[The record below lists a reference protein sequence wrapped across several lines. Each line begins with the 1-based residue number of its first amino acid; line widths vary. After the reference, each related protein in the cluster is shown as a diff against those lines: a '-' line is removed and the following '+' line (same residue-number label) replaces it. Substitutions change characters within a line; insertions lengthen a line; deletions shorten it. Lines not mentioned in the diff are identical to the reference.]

1 MTDGATLEGWM
12 PEIGPAL
19 SLAEVVEKAFD
30 YRGNV
35 TVIRTD
41 GSETQGYLFNRNADG
56 PVPFVQLF
64 DLNGGGPHTI
74 FYREIRTL
82 LHEEVEARTSAAEVA
97 AAWREWATKPDGFFQ
112 GRVTRV
118 LVVTAVDLE
127 ARGLARHL
135 GLARVAGHDWPHY
148 RGGALDLVCAGP
160 RAAHLEARAAGVE
173 SVSLV
178 ISAGVCGALSPDL
191 AEGDL
196 VVPEAVMAATRRV
209 ATAVLPELR
218 RAGTLVTVEE
228 IVATPEQKARLWV
241 ETGALA
247 CDMESAAIL
256 EWAAKRGLRG
266 AVVRGVSDR
275 ASRGVSAD
283 LASVVEP
290 DGRVRT
296 TRAMRVVL
304 SRPRAI
310 PEAMMLMS
318 GTTTAL
324 KSVAAALG
332 KIARTRA

>member
-1 MTDGATLEGWM
+1 M
-12 PEIGPAL
+12 
-19 SLAEVVEKAFD
+19 
-30 YRGNV
+30 
-35 TVIRTD
+35 
-41 GSETQGYLFNRNADG
+41 
-56 PVPFVQLF
+56 
-64 DLNGGGPHTI
+64 
-74 FYREIRTL
+74 
-82 LHEEVEARTSAAEVA
+82 
-97 AAWREWATKPDGFFQ
+97 
-112 GRVTRV
+112 TRV

-135 GLARVAGHDWPHY
+135 GLDRVPGSEWPRY

-160 RAAHLEARAAGVE
+160 RAAHLDARVAGLE
-173 SVSLV
+173 SASLV

-191 AEGDL
+191 VEGDL
-196 VVPEAVMAATRRV
+196 VVPDAVVSATRRQ
-209 ATAVLPELR
+209 ATVTLPELR
-218 RAGTLVTVEE
+218 RSGTLVTVES

-247 CDMESAAIL
+247 CDMESAPIL
-256 EWAAKRGLRG
+256 EWAAARGLRA

-283 LASVVEP
+283 LAAVVEP

-296 TRAMRVVL
+296 TRAVRVVL

-318 GTTTAL
+318 GTNAAL

-332 KIARTRA
+332 RVARTRA

>member
-1 MTDGATLEGWM
+1 M
-12 PEIGPAL
+12 
-19 SLAEVVEKAFD
+19 
-30 YRGNV
+30 
-35 TVIRTD
+35 
-41 GSETQGYLFNRNADG
+41 
-56 PVPFVQLF
+56 
-64 DLNGGGPHTI
+64 
-74 FYREIRTL
+74 
-82 LHEEVEARTSAAEVA
+82 
-97 AAWREWATKPDGFFQ
+97 
-112 GRVTRV
+112 TRV

-247 CDMESAAIL
+247 CDMESAPIL
-256 EWAAKRGLRG
+256 SWAAARGLPA
-266 AVVRGVSDR
+266 AVVRAVSDT
-275 ASRGVSAD
+275 ASRGVSPD
-283 LASVVEP
+283 LAAVVEP

-296 TRAMRVVL
+296 ARAVRVAL

-310 PEAMMLMS
+310 AEAMTLRS
-318 GTTTAL
+318 GTNAAL
-324 KSVAAALG
+324 KAVAAALAQ
-332 KIARTRA
+332 IARSRG

>member
-1 MTDGATLEGWM
+1 M
-12 PEIGPAL
+12 
-19 SLAEVVEKAFD
+19 
-30 YRGNV
+30 
-35 TVIRTD
+35 
-41 GSETQGYLFNRNADG
+41 
-56 PVPFVQLF
+56 
-64 DLNGGGPHTI
+64 
-74 FYREIRTL
+74 
-82 LHEEVEARTSAAEVA
+82 
-97 AAWREWATKPDGFFQ
+97 
-112 GRVTRV
+112 TRV

-135 GLARVAGHDWPHY
+135 GLTRVSGNEWSHY
-148 RGGALDLVCAGP
+148 RGGALELVCAGT
-160 RAAHLEARAAGVE
+160 RAAFLDARASGVE
-173 SVSLV
+173 HASLV
-178 ISAGVCGALSPDL
+178 VSAGVCGALSPDL

-196 VVPEAVMAATRRV
+196 VVPEAVVSGTRRQ
-209 ATAVLPELR
+209 ATVLLPELR

-247 CDMESAAIL
+247 CDMESATIL
-256 EWAAKRGLRG
+256 EWAAARGLRA

-283 LASVVEP
+283 LAAVVEP

-296 TRAMRVVL
+296 TRAVRVVL

-318 GTTTAL
+318 GTNAAL

-332 KIARTRA
+332 RLARTRG